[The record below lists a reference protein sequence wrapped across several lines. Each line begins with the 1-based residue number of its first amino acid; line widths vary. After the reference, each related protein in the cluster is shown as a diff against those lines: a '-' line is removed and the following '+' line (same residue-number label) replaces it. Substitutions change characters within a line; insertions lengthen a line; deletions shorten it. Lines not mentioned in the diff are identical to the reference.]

1 MRSIITVTESKSLP
15 GTFTV
20 SAFCPGK
27 NARSSKKTASGHHAA
42 AAVAIEIAMRLP
54 SYTILAPKKVL
65 DCIPHEY
72 IKRQ

>member
-42 AAVAIEIAMRLP
+42 AALAIEVALSMS
-54 SYTILAPKKVL
+54 SYVILAPKKVL
-65 DCIPHEY
+65 NCIPEEY
-72 IKRQ
+72 IRR